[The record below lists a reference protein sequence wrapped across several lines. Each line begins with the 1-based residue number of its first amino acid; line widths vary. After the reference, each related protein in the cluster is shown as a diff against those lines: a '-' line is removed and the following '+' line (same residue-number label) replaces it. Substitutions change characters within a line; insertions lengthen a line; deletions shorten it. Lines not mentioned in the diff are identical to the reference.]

1 MDLESIRRYCLS
13 LPHSTEGVQW
23 ENALLFRISGKI
35 FVVASLE
42 TTPVHLSFKCSPE
55 EFGELVERDGIIP
68 APYMARNHWVQLEQP
83 DAVSRTEL
91 KRLIRDSYNMVAAKL
106 PKKIRLQLGLSVT
119 I

>member
-13 LPHSTEGVQW
+13 PWHSTEGVQW
-23 ENALLFRISGKI
+23 ENDRLFRTSGKI
-35 FVVASLE
+35 FAVASLE
-42 TTPVHLSFKCSPE
+42 TTPVHISFKCTPE
-55 EFGELVERDGIIP
+55 QFGELVEREGINP